1 MSKVTVGCRF
11 PNGLILTVGKVNVM
25 LNGSNSS
32 TVIGGHGL
40 TEVDAEFW
48 DAWLERNKGLSFVR
62 NGKVFA
68 HEKAK
73 NTKAEAKEKAKEKSG
88 LEPLDPNKA
97 PVGIKA
103 AE

>member
-1 MSKVTVGCRF
+1 MSKVTVGCIY
-11 PNGLILTVGKVNVM
+11 PNGLVLHLGKAQVT

-88 LEPLDPNKA
+88 LEPLDPSKA

>member
-11 PNGLILTVGKVNVM
+11 PNGLILTVGKVDVA

-40 TEVDAEFW
+40 TEVDAGFW
-48 DAWLERNKGLSFVR
+48 NAWLERNKGLSFVR

-88 LEPLDPNKA
+88 LEPLDPNKT